1 MVQRIQSLYL
11 LFAAVCSVGLIL
23 AFNLWI
29 NKAGSSYFALEL
41 LNENKFILKM
51 IPILFIISGLMSII
65 SVFMFK
71 NRKNQFVLNRLNI
84 LVNFILLG
92 VLIYHLLTLSGES
105 QVSEKG
111 IGAFLPIVVIVLLA
125 IANRAIKKDE
135 DLVKSVDRLR

>member
-1 MVQRIQSLYL
+1 MIQRIQTLYL
-11 LFAAVCSVGLIL
+11 LLAAVCSIGLIHV
-23 AFNLWI
+23 FDLWI
-29 NKAGSSYFALEL
+29 NKAGSSYYALDL
-41 LNENKFILKM
+41 IANNEFTLKI
-51 IPILFIISGLMSII
+51 IPILFIASGIMSIV

-71 NRKNQFVLNRLNI
+71 KRKNQFVINRLNI

-111 IGAFLPIVVIVLLA
+111 IGAFLPIVVVVLLA

>member
-1 MVQRIQSLYL
+1 MIQRIQSLYL
-11 LFAAVCSVGLIL
+11 LLAAVCSIGLIYV
-23 AFNLWI
+23 FDLWI
-29 NKAGSSYFALEL
+29 NKAGSSYYALDL
-41 LNENKFILKM
+41 ITNNEFTLKI
-51 IPILFIISGLMSII
+51 IPILFILSGVMSIV

-71 NRKNQFVLNRLNI
+71 KRKNQFVINRLNI

-92 VLIYHLLTLSGES
+92 ALIYHLLTLSGES

-111 IGAFLPIVVIVLLA
+111 IGAFLPIVVVVLLA

>member
-1 MVQRIQSLYL
+1 MIQRIQSLYL
-11 LFAAVCSVGLIL
+11 LLAAVCSAGLIHT
-23 AFNLWI
+23 FNLWI
-29 NKAGSSYFALEL
+29 DKAGSSYYALDL
-41 LNENKFILKM
+41 ITKNEFTLKI
-51 IPILFIISGLMSII
+51 IPILFILSGVMSIV

-71 NRKNQFVLNRLNI
+71 KRKNQFVINRLNI

-92 VLIYHLLTLSGES
+92 ALIYHLLTLSGES

-111 IGAFLPIVVIVLLA
+111 IGAFLPIVVVVLLA

>member
-1 MVQRIQSLYL
+1 MIQRIQSLYL
-11 LFAAVCSVGLIL
+11 LFAAVCSLGLIHT
-23 AFNLWI
+23 FNLWA
-29 NKAGSSYFALEL
+29 NKVGNTYYALDL
-41 LNENKFILKM
+41 FNENDLTLKI
-51 IPILFIISGLMSII
+51 IPILFIISGLLSIV

-71 NRKNQFVLNRLNI
+71 KRKNQFVVNRLNI

-125 IANRAIKKDE
+125 IANKAIKKDE

>member
-1 MVQRIQSLYL
+1 MIQRIQSLYL
-11 LFAAVCSVGLIL
+11 LLAAICSVVLIQM
-23 AFNLWI
+23 FYLWS
-29 NKAGSSYFALEL
+29 NESGASFYALDLFQES
-41 LNENKFILKM
+41 EFTLKV
-51 IPILFIISGLMSII
+51 IPVLFVISGVMSIV

-71 NRKNQFVLNRLNI
+71 QRKNQFVINRFNI

-92 VLIYHLLTLSGES
+92 ILIYHLLTLSGES

-111 IGAFLPIVVIVLLA
+111 IGAFLPIVVVVLLA

>member
-1 MVQRIQSLYL
+1 MIQRIQSLYL
-11 LFAAVCSVGLIL
+11 LLAAICSVVLIH

-29 NKAGSSYFALEL
+29 NKAGNSYYAFNLLTENEFAL
-41 LNENKFILKM
+41 KI
-51 IPILFIISGLMSII
+51 IPILFIVSGLMSVI

-71 NRKNQFVLNRLNI
+71 KRKNQFVLNRLNI

>member
-1 MVQRIQSLYL
+1 MIQRIQSLYL
-11 LFAAVCSVGLIL
+11 LLAAICSVVLIQM
-23 AFNLWI
+23 FYLWS
-29 NKAGSSYFALEL
+29 NGSGASFYALDLFKES
-41 LNENKFILKM
+41 EFTLKV
-51 IPILFIISGLMSII
+51 IPVLFVISGVMSVV

-71 NRKNQFVLNRLNI
+71 QRKNQFVINRFNI

-92 VLIYHLLTLSGES
+92 ILIYHLLTLSGES

-111 IGAFLPIVVIVLLA
+111 IGAFLPIVVVVLLA